1 MWPCLIWFHVHYR
14 GKQEGTWEKWT
25 ADGKAEAESE
35 KIGVLFF
42 NEHSVQKAGT
52 RASATD
58 IIHLAGEDPV
68 KGRGRQWRSVA
79 KTTSLWSSCWFAPV
93 LLLLYPPS
101 FLLSRS
107 PSLTHSVPP
116 VAIQAWAVFAAHKAL
131 DLPASVLLCSAAHT
145 RMGHTTTQI
154 SRKNTRR

>member
-1 MWPCLIWFHVHYR
+1 MSIIEESREGR
-14 GKQEGTWEKWT
+14 GRNKLRMERLRQNLK
-25 ADGKAEAESE
+25 
-35 KIGVLFF
+35 KIQRFFFF

-52 RASATD
+52 QASAAD

-68 KGRGRQWRSVA
+68 KGRGRQRRSVA

-101 FLLSRS
+101 LLLSLFSLTRS

-116 VAIQAWAVFAAHKAL
+116 VAIQAWAVFAAHEAL

-145 RMGHTTTQI
+145 RMGCTTTQL
-154 SRKNTRR
+154 SRKNTLR